1 MEIHQDYKELLEL
14 LNAHNVKYVIVGAY
28 ALAFHGLPRY
38 TGDLDILIGCDE
50 NNAEKVATVLQDFG
64 FSSLNIT
71 KEDLMEPDIVIQL
84 GYPPLRIDLITSI
97 TGVSWDEVY
106 NNAVT
111 GNYGDVKV
119 LFIGKQQFI
128 KNKKALGRYQD
139 LADLESIGYK
149 NEDADSP

>member
-1 MEIHQDYKELLEL
+1 MEIHQDYRELLEL

-38 TGDLDILIGCDE
+38 TGDLDILIGCDV
-50 NNAEKVATVLQDFG
+50 NNAEKVVKVLQDFG
-64 FSSLNIT
+64 FSSLTIT
-71 KEDLMEPDIVIQL
+71 KEDLMEPDTVIQL
-84 GYPPLRIDLITSI
+84 GYPPLRIDLITSL

-119 LFIGKQQFI
+119 FFIGKQQFI
-128 KNKKALGRYQD
+128 KNKKATGRYQD
-139 LADLESIGYK
+139 LADLEAIGYK
-149 NEDADSP
+149 NGDADIT